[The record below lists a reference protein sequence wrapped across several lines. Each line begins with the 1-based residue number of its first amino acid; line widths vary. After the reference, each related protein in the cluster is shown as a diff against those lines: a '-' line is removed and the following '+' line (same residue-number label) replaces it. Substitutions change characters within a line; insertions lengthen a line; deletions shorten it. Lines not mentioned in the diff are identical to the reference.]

1 MKAYLEDLEQEIET
15 TLPTNTYFDLND
27 SVQSYVVYPTNHI
40 HLTDDF
46 LDIEVAQV
54 IYNSLT
60 KHDLIMDNLQILFR
74 KGKELSELSGDFVT
88 ILPVEN
94 KIRVI
99 IGEDQNSTDW
109 ESIDHLIRYIDQL

>member
-1 MKAYLEDLEQEIET
+1 MKTYLEDLEQEIET
-15 TLPTNTYFDLND
+15 ILPTNTWIELSD
-27 SVQSYVVYPTNHI
+27 SIQSHVVFPTNHVY
-40 HLTDDF
+40 LTDDF
-46 LDIEVAQV
+46 FDIELAQV
-54 IYNSLT
+54 VYNSLT

-74 KGKELSELSGDFVT
+74 KGKELSELLGDFVT

-94 KIRVI
+94 KIRLI